1 MKAPSCSSVFLA
13 ALLLLW
19 ASALQDH
26 AAGQATGG
34 TGGGTKRALLI
45 GINKYRA
52 VPKLQGS
59 LNDIDT
65 MKQILITRWGFA
77 EQHIRLLT
85 DEQATR
91 AGILA
96 ALNQFVGETGPQ
108 DMVYIHYS
116 GHGSQVA
123 DLNGDEPEDHLDET
137 LVPQDGRS
145 GTIPDITDDE
155 LEAIFTR
162 LPTGRAFIVLDSC
175 HSGTATRSLDIRTR
189 SIPQD
194 TRLDL
199 YRPAPGSDVRTRGG
213 IQTLP
218 ARYVLMTGAASHQE
232 ALDGPVEGRYHGF
245 FSYAL
250 SRSLRSSPSS
260 ASPREVF
267 HGVETEL
274 KRIQLHFGRASMPE
288 PQLEAPPDLLEFPL
302 LGSSGAMGT
311 YVGAGSNPR
320 LAWIE
325 VKSGEAGSMT
335 LINGLLLGAV
345 PGSTWAV
352 YPPGDTAF
360 TPGRAIAIATV
371 TRLAGQ
377 DAKAK
382 FQPADK
388 KIPDHARAV
397 AFLPAPTGDKI
408 PIHVLEA
415 ADAKRT
421 HIEDVLVRYIPN
433 VAIVGPDQSPRY
445 LVQAQDN
452 EVKLFAADGLQLV
465 GSFGGDGDHW
475 GTGLAMVVSRSATAS
490 ELLTLDNPSSQLR
503 IDVRV
508 ANAPATAKPSVGTR
522 GIAVVAANTQPAKYR
537 IRKSGK
543 PRTSENSLQLEIT
556 VSADSYLTVVDVDAE
571 GGVNLLFPNDYSKS
585 TFYPEGHVRAGETV
599 LIPDS
604 LQNGNK
610 AGFYWDYAPPK
621 GTDTVRVFSS
631 TDLDTAQL
639 LRQRI
644 RNIQAAAAVKRSP
657 TVGTRAVS
665 AEIGGIRDSLTTRA
679 VRGIIPVYDPTPHVP
694 GQAAAEPQLAPVPTV
709 PAVAH
714 PELPVPADA
723 AVMSNPEPAVSAGP
737 PPDWA
742 ATSITIKVEG

>member
-644 RNIQAAAAVKRSP
+644 RNIQAAAAVKRST

>member
-199 YRPAPGSDVRTRGG
+199 YRPAAGSDVRTRGG

-644 RNIQAAAAVKRSP
+644 RNIQAAAAVKRST